1 MYRLPRAV
9 LTQIL
14 AVRRKKEQGLPV
26 DDGTEGWM
34 LELVEL
40 MEMQVRHSVLGRPLR
55 SRLRACCLGAQ
66 AESEAM
72 EAEEEVVR
80 AQLAA
85 GEGIELLPDDDEY
98 DDDGGGFAWQ
108 Q

>member
-40 MEMQVRHSVLGRPLR
+40 MEMQVRTSRLLSGLALSGLTRTWRCYSHCLTVLGPD
-55 SRLRACCLGAQ
+55 A
-66 AESEAM
+66 
-72 EAEEEVVR
+72 
-80 AQLAA
+80 LASV
-85 GEGIELLPDDDEY
+85 
-98 DDDGGGFAWQ
+98 
-108 Q
+108 

>member
-40 MEMQVRHSVLGRPLR
+40 MEMQVRILCCCDACNR
-55 SRLRACCLGAQ
+55 SY
-66 AESEAM
+66 EYS
-72 EAEEEVVR
+72 
-80 AQLAA
+80 AA
-85 GEGIELLPDDDEY
+85 GRNFAPVFW
-98 DDDGGGFAWQ
+98 DGL
-108 Q
+108 

>member
-40 MEMQVRHSVLGRPLR
+40 MEMQVRHSVLDRPLLIVLLPWAAFPFSAKR
-55 SRLRACCLGAQ
+55 HALAHPSRLASDGL
-66 AESEAM
+66 SIS
-72 EAEEEVVR
+72 VR
-80 AQLAA
+80 F
-85 GEGIELLPDDDEY
+85 PPWDV
-98 DDDGGGFAWQ
+98 
-108 Q
+108 

>member
-40 MEMQVRHSVLGRPLR
+40 MEMQARHSWPTR
-55 SRLRACCLGAQ
+55 
-66 AESEAM
+66 
-72 EAEEEVVR
+72 
-80 AQLAA
+80 
-85 GEGIELLPDDDEY
+85 
-98 DDDGGGFAWQ
+98 
-108 Q
+108 

>member
-40 MEMQVRHSVLGRPLR
+40 MEMQVRNRLLIGPTAVLLLCKVKALR
-55 SRLRACCLGAQ
+55 QSSARLSDASACCLL
-66 AESEAM
+66 S
-72 EAEEEVVR
+72 
-80 AQLAA
+80 LST
-85 GEGIELLPDDDEY
+85 
-98 DDDGGGFAWQ
+98 
-108 Q
+108 

>member
-40 MEMQVRHSVLGRPLR
+40 MEMQVRNRLLIGPTTVLLLCKVKALR
-55 SRLRACCLGAQ
+55 QSSARLSDASACCL
-66 AESEAM
+66 
-72 EAEEEVVR
+72 
-80 AQLAA
+80 L
-85 GEGIELLPDDDEY
+85 
-98 DDDGGGFAWQ
+98 
-108 Q
+108 

>member
-40 MEMQVRHSVLGRPLR
+40 MDMRVRHSGLALARSLASSSRPFPFQRQLYMH
-55 SRLRACCLGAQ
+55 SRTKAARA
-66 AESEAM
+66 S
-72 EAEEEVVR
+72 
-80 AQLAA
+80 LASD
-85 GEGIELLPDDDEY
+85 GLLSV
-98 DDDGGGFAWQ
+98 GFPPWDA
-108 Q
+108 

>member
-40 MEMQVRHSVLGRPLR
+40 MEMQVRILCCWSAPLPCFFSAKLCASLRPCQ
-55 SRLRACCLGAQ
+55 S
-66 AESEAM
+66 
-72 EAEEEVVR
+72 
-80 AQLAA
+80 
-85 GEGIELLPDDDEY
+85 
-98 DDDGGGFAWQ
+98 
-108 Q
+108 